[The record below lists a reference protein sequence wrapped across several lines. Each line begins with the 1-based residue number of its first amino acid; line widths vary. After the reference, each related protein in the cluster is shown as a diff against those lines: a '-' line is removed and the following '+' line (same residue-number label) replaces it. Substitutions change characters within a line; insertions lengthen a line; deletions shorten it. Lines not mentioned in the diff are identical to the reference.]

1 MNKRLHV
8 AFVTL
13 ALASCYATDVCA
25 QPEMPDSVSS
35 TVARTGLKGPGS
47 FQRITVAAVADKTI
61 SAPKGSSDQT
71 REIQSTLDALRPGQ
85 RLVIQPGTYVVSHS
99 LVVRTQAAVVTG
111 YGASFIATNP
121 DDQALVVM
129 GTGATIAG
137 LTLRG
142 TGHKR
147 LETESSAKIVV
158 RGKDIQILDTTIEGG
173 ASAGIFV
180 SHASRIVIARNKVQ
194 KTLADGIHVTG
205 ASRDVLVSN
214 NTVIGTGDDLIAI
227 VSYKKDG
234 ALSRNV
240 LVTHNTVSGNYW
252 GRGLSVVG
260 GADVTLSE
268 NDVRGVQKA
277 AGIMVAHEDGYRTY
291 NVRNVV
297 IAHNVVSDIEDPVY
311 RGNGLPPAEQAG
323 IDINTGD
330 EDVAL
335 VAVKDNQVSRA
346 SYDGFRA
353 LGNVCQFD
361 VANTAFSSITGSA
374 ISLQTNHCTPSA
386 MTCRAN
392 TLDGK
397 LLPQAAGC
405 TGSGKLVVTGADVSR
420 LPAVDLRAL
429 SAHTPDLDPADAN
442 GRAIAQSSAKQ

>member
-8 AFVTL
+8 ALATL
-13 ALASCYATDVCA
+13 ALTSWYATDVCS
-25 QPEMPDSVSS
+25 QPEMPDSALSA
-35 TVARTGLKGPGS
+35 VARTGLKGPGS
-47 FQRITVAAVADKTI
+47 FQRITVAAVADRTI
-61 SAPKGSSDQT
+61 SAPKGSTDQT
-71 REIQSTLDALRPGQ
+71 RAIQSALDALRPGQ
-85 RLVIQPGTYVVSHS
+85 RLVFLPGTYVVSHS
-99 LVVRTQAAVVTG
+99 LVVPTQGAVVSG
-111 YGASFIATNP
+111 YGASLIATDP
-121 DDQALVVM
+121 DDQALLVT
-129 GTGATIAG
+129 GSGATVAG

-180 SHASRIVIARNKVQ
+180 SHSARIVVARNKVQ

-205 ASRDVLVSN
+205 ASRDVLISN
-214 NTVIGTGDDLIAI
+214 NTVTGTGDDLIAI

-297 IAHNVVSDIEDPVY
+297 IAHNVVSDIEDPAY

-335 VAVKDNQVSRA
+335 VAVKDNHVSRA

-353 LGNVCQFD
+353 LGNVCRFD
-361 VANTAFSSITGSA
+361 VANTTFSSITGSA
-374 ISLQTNHCTPSA
+374 ISLQTNHCAPSE
-386 MTCRAN
+386 MTCSAN

-397 LLPQAAGC
+397 SIPQEPGC
-405 TGSGKLVVTGADVSR
+405 RGSGKLVVTGADVSR
-420 LPAVDLRAL
+420 LPAVDLQVLA
-429 SAHTPDLDPADAN
+429 AHKPDPDPADAN
-442 GRAIAQSSAKQ
+442 GHAVARSSAKQ